1 MDKKRGKGV
10 SRKSTLGHV
19 TKDRY
24 YVKCPQLSTR
34 GGAHCT
40 EIDFALS
47 FGAVIV
53 KMIDL
58 SKTESRDFF
67 GIILD
72 QENSQK
78 LHLLPKSC

>member
-1 MDKKRGKGV
+1 MYCVLTQGRRNG
-10 SRKSTLGHV
+10 
-19 TKDRY
+19 
-24 YVKCPQLSTR
+24 

-47 FGAVIV
+47 FGADIV
-53 KMIDL
+53 KIIDL

-72 QENSQK
+72 TNQQNLKKEVQD
-78 LHLLPKSC
+78 

>member
-1 MDKKRGKGV
+1 MTLPFSVRG
-10 SRKSTLGHV
+10 
-19 TKDRY
+19 
-24 YVKCPQLSTR
+24 

-47 FGAVIV
+47 FGADIL

-67 GIILD
+67 GVILD
-72 QENSQK
+72 QKNSQK
-78 LHLLPKSC
+78 LHVLPKSC

>member
-1 MDKKRGKGV
+1 MESSSRGPLHNYMDKM
-10 SRKSTLGHV
+10 
-19 TKDRY
+19 
-24 YVKCPQLSTR
+24 R

-47 FGAVIV
+47 FGAVLV

>member
-1 MDKKRGKGV
+1 MEQAFV
-10 SRKSTLGHV
+10 SKSAKTW
-19 TKDRY
+19 
-24 YVKCPQLSTR
+24 

-47 FGAVIV
+47 FGAVLV

-67 GIILD
+67 GIILG

>member
-1 MDKKRGKGV
+1 MRVCLELFQWTHVCFLFVCLFQGWDRGIRANPG
-10 SRKSTLGHV
+10 
-19 TKDRY
+19 
-24 YVKCPQLSTR
+24 PP
-34 GGAHCT
+34 HCT

>member
-1 MDKKRGKGV
+1 MRHWAKR
-10 SRKSTLGHV
+10 SLDYLH
-19 TKDRY
+19 
-24 YVKCPQLSTR
+24 LSNFHKQDEENNEM

-47 FGAVIV
+47 FGAVLV
-53 KMIDL
+53 KIIDW

-67 GIILD
+67 GIILG

-78 LHLLPKSC
+78 LYLLPKSC